1 MKCSWRG
8 HRFAFARSVRS
19 SARAPN
25 GSNASG
31 LSSSWPFFASSFS
44 KPPLRGSAPFVIPV
58 FAFLF
63 FFFFPLAVSYFRSG
77 SLQRSIFVFSSFRIS
92 PPPMNDSESVVLT
105 SMRLSVYR
113 LPFSITY
120 LAAMRDAFLSAVEDR
135 RKREANRRQA
145 VAAAKPNHS
154 SFECSRRRMPPEAK
168 L

>member
-1 MKCSWRG
+1 MP
-8 HRFAFARSVRS
+8 
-19 SARAPN
+19 APFE
-25 GSNASG
+25 AAPELRMDRTPADFLALG
-31 LSSSWPFFASSFS
+31 LSSRVLFQSPRSEDRRRSLFLSLLFSFFS
-44 KPPLRGSAPFVIPV
+44 
-58 FAFLF
+58 
-63 FFFFPLAVSYFRSG
+63 PLAVSYFRSG

-154 SFECSRRRMPPEAK
+154 SSECSRRRMPPEAR